1 MEELFNRSILDQ
13 LYDSISDDFE
23 AIEELFNKYPELK
36 ERKPHITVY

>member
-23 AIEELFNKYPELK
+23 NNAIK
-36 ERKPHITVY
+36 EKE